1 MKFDEFIMLADS
13 EARWHGIGK
22 LPWDDPAFSERMLR
36 EHLSQLH
43 DGASRRIVLIEHHVA
58 WMHGEV
64 LESKPQRILDLGCGP
79 GLYTQRLA
87 SLGHTCVGIDI
98 SPASIAYA
106 RAHAGDAAGRL
117 RYVHGD
123 FTTTPIDE
131 PFDFAMLIH
140 GEFNTLTRKQAGDL
154 LKRIAEA
161 IGPHG
166 RVLLEV
172 HPLDAVEA
180 IGRRPRA
187 WSGLSSGLFGD
198 RPHLRM
204 DESKWDAGL
213 AQAVNVHWV
222 VDGEALSVDRFGT
235 VTHGY
240 STDDYVRL
248 LTAAGFS
255 GTSNT
260 LHSQEVRGTQTTP
273 CLWRPPEP
281 AAHHRRIVFVRRR
294 GGWRV

>member
-106 RAHAGDAAGRL
+106 GRTRATRPDACAT
-117 RYVHGD
+117 Y
-123 FTTTPIDE
+123 TETS
-131 PFDFAMLIH
+131 
-140 GEFNTLTRKQAGDL
+140 
-154 LKRIAEA
+154 
-161 IGPHG
+161 
-166 RVLLEV
+166 
-172 HPLDAVEA
+172 
-180 IGRRPRA
+180 RRPR
-187 WSGLSSGLFGD
+187 
-198 RPHLRM
+198 
-204 DESKWDAGL
+204 
-213 AQAVNVHWV
+213 
-222 VDGEALSVDRFGT
+222 
-235 VTHGY
+235 
-240 STDDYVRL
+240 
-248 LTAAGFS
+248 LTS
-255 GTSNT
+255 RSI
-260 LHSQEVRGTQTTP
+260 SP
-273 CLWRPPEP
+273 C
-281 AAHHRRIVFVRRR
+281 
-294 GGWRV
+294 